1 MCVAPAHTHGNTCI
15 LTYTPPCAHIAIPAP
30 DLQEKHAKAFEGF
43 ALKSN
48 LSLRLVLLYP
58 PLTETDYERTPPK
71 STLPA
76 NLPLGLPPQEPPT
89 LQQPARREGHDGVT
103 SHQGVMRGPAFFDG
117 ISVQSGRM
125 NWKHTLESG
134 NQRRHGRCHVANVG
148 VRWWRWQGGRS
159 ERT

>member
-1 MCVAPAHTHGNTCI
+1 MCVAPAHTHGNTFI
-15 LTYTPPCAHIAIPAP
+15 LTYTPPCAHIASPAP

-76 NLPLGLPPQEPPT
+76 NLPLGLPSQEPPT

-103 SHQGVMRGPAFFDG
+103 SHQGVMRGPAFLKASLSRAG
-117 ISVQSGRM
+117 
-125 NWKHTLESG
+125 E
-134 NQRRHGRCHVANVG
+134 
-148 VRWWRWQGGRS
+148 
-159 ERT
+159 